1 MIRLLGL
8 ALLGAALLSAQGPK
22 TRPSADSKKKAAAVR
37 TSSKTAAAPVPKQ
50 ARAESRS
57 AARSSPPEKA
67 SRQAARRKPAA
78 KQAAAAGASR
88 TAARPARALSA
99 APARRPGTAR
109 RSSFSPWS
117 TPTYADSTLGDAAE
131 GEDPVVRRAAVEAL
145 GPYNGSVVV
154 ADPFTGRI
162 LAMVNQKLARTG
174 AYQPCST
181 IKLVAAVAGL
191 HEGIIDR
198 GTRLRLTRR
207 ESIDLTEALARS
219 NNKFFFDIGEKLGFD
234 RIFHYARLFGL
245 GEKSGL
251 DIEGE
256 SAGILPEWKPQEVPC
271 GMMTSFGEAIA
282 ITPLQL
288 TAMVSAIANGGSLY
302 WLQHPRTQ
310 DEAERL
316 VPRLKRRIDLAA
328 RIEDIL
334 PGMMGA
340 VDYGT
345 ARRAAFDPSTP
356 IFGKTGTCTDS
367 RTHLGWFSSFND
379 VGGRKLVVTVLLT
392 GGAPVNGPVA
402 SGIAGQ
408 VYKALAEQQYL
419 AERRQYSPAA
429 LASDGGR

>member
-1 MIRLLGL
+1 MVRLLCL
-8 ALLGAALLSAQGPK
+8 AFLTAALIPASSQK
-22 TRPSADSKKKAAAVR
+22 TRPVAETKKKAAAPR
-37 TSSKTAAAPVPKQ
+37 AGKPAETATKKAAA
-50 ARAESRS
+50 
-57 AARSSPPEKA
+57 
-67 SRQAARRKPAA
+67 
-78 KQAAAAGASR
+78 
-88 TAARPARALSA
+88 
-99 APARRPGTAR
+99 GTAR
-109 RSSFSPWS
+109 RSAKAAPAARKQTAALRSGGAQRPARGVAASPSRRAPAARRRSYSPWT
-117 TPTYADSTLGDAAE
+117 TPTYADSTLGDAAG

-162 LAMVNQKLARTG
+162 LAMVNQKLARSG

-198 GTRLRLTRR
+198 ETRLRLTRR
-207 ESIDLTEALARS
+207 ESMDLTEALARS

-234 RIFHYARLFGL
+234 RIYHYARLFGL

-256 SAGILPEWKPQEVPC
+256 SAGILPEWKPKDVPC

-288 TAMVSAIANGGSLY
+288 TAMVAAIANGGSLY

-310 DEAERL
+310 EEAERL
-316 VPRLKRRIDLAA
+316 TPRLKRRIELAA
-328 RIEDIL
+328 RIENVL
-334 PGMMGA
+334 PGMMAA

-367 RTHLGWFSSFND
+367 RTHLGWFASFND
-379 VGGRKLVVTVLLT
+379 VNGRKLVVTVLLT

-419 AERRQYSPAA
+419 AERKPYSPAA
-429 LASDGGR
+429 LISDGGR

>member
-1 MIRLLGL
+1 MIRLLCL
-8 ALLGAALLSAQGPK
+8 AILAVALVPGQTTRGPARGDSR
-22 TRPSADSKKKAAAVR
+22 TRKMKAAA
-37 TSSKTAAAPVPKQ
+37 
-50 ARAESRS
+50 ARGP
-57 AARSSPPEKA
+57 ARE
-67 SRQAARRKPAA
+67 Q
-78 KQAAAAGASR
+78 
-88 TAARPARALSA
+88 TAARAAAKRVSSRASAAVRRPGGAVPRQA
-99 APARRPGTAR
+99 APARTAASRAPR
-109 RSSFSPWS
+109 RSTTLRRRSFSSPWV
-117 TPTYADSTLGDAAE
+117 TPTYADSTAGDSAE

-162 LAMVNQKLARTG
+162 LAMVNQKLARSG

-191 HEGIIDR
+191 EEGIIDR
-198 GTRLRLTRR
+198 ETRLRLTRR

-234 RIFHYARLFGL
+234 RIYHYARLFGL
-245 GEKSGL
+245 GEKAGL

-256 SAGILPEWKPQEVPC
+256 SPGMLPEWKPKEVPC
-271 GMMTSFGEAIA
+271 GMMTSFGEAIS

-288 TAMVSAIANGGSLY
+288 TALVGAIANGGSLY

-310 DEAERL
+310 EEAERMT
-316 VPRLKRRIDLAA
+316 PRLKRRIEMAA
-328 RIEDIL
+328 RIEEIL
-334 PGMMGA
+334 PGMMAA

-379 VGGRKLVVTVLLT
+379 VNGRKLVVTVLLT
-392 GGAPVNGPVA
+392 GGSGVSGPVA
-402 SGIAGQ
+402 AGIAGQ

-429 LASDGGR
+429 LVSDGGR

>member
-1 MIRLLGL
+1 LR
-8 ALLGAALLSAQGPK
+8 
-22 TRPSADSKKKAAAVR
+22 TRR
-37 TSSKTAAAPVPKQ
+37 
-50 ARAESRS
+50 
-57 AARSSPPEKA
+57 
-67 SRQAARRKPAA
+67 RQ
-78 KQAAAAGASR
+78 SY
-88 TAARPARALSA
+88 
-99 APARRPGTAR
+99 
-109 RSSFSPWS
+109 SPWS
-117 TPTYADSTLGDAAE
+117 TPTYADSTLGDVAD

-162 LAMVNQKLARTG
+162 LAMVNQKLARSG

-191 HEGIIDR
+191 QEGIIDR
-198 GTRLRLTRR
+198 NTRLRLTRR
-207 ESIDLTEALARS
+207 ESMDLTEALARS

-234 RIFHYARLFGL
+234 RIVYYARLFGL

-256 SAGILPEWKPQEVPC
+256 SPGILPEWKPKEVPC

-302 WLQHPRTQ
+302 WLQHPRSQ
-310 DEAERL
+310 EEADRL
-316 VPRLKRRIDLAA
+316 TPRLKRQIEIAA

-356 IFGKTGTCTDS
+356 IFGKTGTCTDA

-379 VGGRKLVVTVLLT
+379 VNGRKLVVTVLLT
-392 GGAPVNGPVA
+392 GGAPVYGPVA
-402 SGIAGQ
+402 AGIAGQ
-408 VYKALAEQQYL
+408 VYKALADQQYL
-419 AERRQYSPAA
+419 AGRRPYSPAA
-429 LASDGGR
+429 LVSDGGR

>member
-1 MIRLLGL
+1 MIRLLCL
-8 ALLGAALLSAQGPK
+8 AWLTAALMAAQASKPK
-22 TRPSADSKKKAAAVR
+22 GQGETRKKTAAVR
-37 TSSKTAAAPVPKQ
+37 TASKTGSTAAP
-50 ARAESRS
+50 ARKPAPRASAGTTSRPSRTVTSKAASRS
-57 AARSSPPEKA
+57 AAA
-67 SRQAARRKPAA
+67 QRQAPALGASSARRRSPAS
-78 KQAAAAGASR
+78 G
-88 TAARPARALSA
+88 
-99 APARRPGTAR
+99 R
-109 RSSFSPWS
+109 RSYSPWS
-117 TPTYADSTLGDAAE
+117 TPTYADSTLGDVAD

-162 LAMVNQKLARTG
+162 LAMVNQKLARSG

-198 GTRLRLTRR
+198 ETRLRLTRR

-234 RIFHYARLFGL
+234 RIYHYARLFGL

-256 SAGILPEWKPQEVPC
+256 SAGLLPEWKPKEVPC
-271 GMMTSFGEAIA
+271 GMMTSFGEAIS

-288 TAMVSAIANGGSLY
+288 TAMVAAIANGGSLY
-302 WLQHPRTQ
+302 WLQHPRSQ
-310 DEAERL
+310 EEAERL
-316 VPRLKRRIDLAA
+316 VPRLKRRIELAA
-328 RIEDIL
+328 RFEDIL

-345 ARRAAFDPSTP
+345 ARRAAFDASTP
-356 IFGKTGTCTDS
+356 LFGKTGTCTDS

-392 GGAPVNGPVA
+392 GGAHVSGPVA

-408 VYKALAEQQYL
+408 VYKALAEHQYL
-419 AERRQYSPAA
+419 AGQKSYSPAA
-429 LASDGGR
+429 LITETSR

>member
-1 MIRLLGL
+1 MTRLLCL
-8 ALLGAALLSAQGPK
+8 AWLTAVMMAATGTKPSGQPSARKKAGVGGHTASKPAGTRSTAARKPASHAAAKSTSTPSRTTAGSRPAASRAGIRTPQAEAAAL
-22 TRPSADSKKKAAAVR
+22 
-37 TSSKTAAAPVPKQ
+37 
-50 ARAESRS
+50 
-57 AARSSPPEKA
+57 RSSP
-67 SRQAARRKPAA
+67 
-78 KQAAAAGASR
+78 SR
-88 TAARPARALSA
+88 TRAL
-99 APARRPGTAR
+99 RR
-109 RSSFSPWS
+109 RSYGPWS
-117 TPTYADSTLGDAAE
+117 TPTYADSTLGDVAD

-162 LAMVNQKLARTG
+162 LAMVNQKLARSG

-198 GTRLRLTRR
+198 ETRLRLTRR

-234 RIFHYARLFGL
+234 RIYHYARLFGL

-256 SAGILPEWKPQEVPC
+256 SPGLLPEWKPKEVPC
-271 GMMTSFGEAIA
+271 GMMTSFGEAIS

-302 WLQHPRTQ
+302 WLQHPRSQ
-310 DEAERL
+310 EEAERL
-316 VPRLKRRIDLAA
+316 VPRLKRRIELAA
-328 RIEDIL
+328 RFEDIL

-340 VDYGT
+340 VEYGT

-356 IFGKTGTCTDS
+356 LFGKTGTCTDS

-392 GGAPVNGPVA
+392 GGAGVSGPVA

-408 VYKALAEQQYL
+408 VYKALAEHQYL
-419 AERRQYSPAA
+419 ARQPNYSPAA
-429 LASDGGR
+429 LITEPSH

>member
-1 MIRLLGL
+1 MIRLLCL
-8 ALLGAALLSAQGPK
+8 AILAVALVPGQTTRGPARGDSR
-22 TRPSADSKKKAAAVR
+22 TRKMKAAA
-37 TSSKTAAAPVPKQ
+37 
-50 ARAESRS
+50 ARGP
-57 AARSSPPEKA
+57 ARE
-67 SRQAARRKPAA
+67 Q
-78 KQAAAAGASR
+78 
-88 TAARPARALSA
+88 TAARAAAKRVSSRASAAVRRPGGAVPRQA
-99 APARRPGTAR
+99 APARTAASRAPR
-109 RSSFSPWS
+109 RSTTLRRRSFSSPWV
-117 TPTYADSTLGDAAE
+117 TPTYADSTAGDSAE

-162 LAMVNQKLARTG
+162 LAMVNQKLARSG

-191 HEGIIDR
+191 EEGIIDR
-198 GTRLRLTRR
+198 ETRLRLTRR

-234 RIFHYARLFGL
+234 RIYHYARLFGL
-245 GEKSGL
+245 GEKAGL

-256 SAGILPEWKPQEVPC
+256 SPGMLPEWKPKEVPC
-271 GMMTSFGEAIA
+271 GMMTSFGEAIS

-288 TAMVSAIANGGSLY
+288 TALVGAIANGGSLY

-310 DEAERL
+310 EEAERMT
-316 VPRLKRRIDLAA
+316 PRLKRRIEMAA
-328 RIEDIL
+328 RIEEIL
-334 PGMMGA
+334 PGMMAA

-379 VGGRKLVVTVLLT
+379 VNGRKLVVTVLLT
-392 GGAPVNGPVA
+392 GGSGVSGPVA
-402 SGIAGQ
+402 AGIAGQ
-408 VYKALAEQQYL
+408 VYKALAEQQHL

-429 LASDGGR
+429 LVSDGGR

>member
-1 MIRLLGL
+1 MVRLLCL
-8 ALLGAALLSAQGPK
+8 ALFAASLLPAGPQKAASGA
-22 TRPSADSKKKAAAVR
+22 KKKAGVSR
-37 TSSKTAAAPVPKQ
+37 TSSKEASTTAAKVRKPSVAKASPASRSVSSAKKGKSSPLR
-50 ARAESRS
+50 ARAATPGKRSR
-57 AARSSPPEKA
+57 AVTGKQRARGV
-67 SRQAARRKPAA
+67 RR
-78 KQAAAAGASR
+78 R
-88 TAARPARALSA
+88 
-99 APARRPGTAR
+99 
-109 RSSFSPWS
+109 FYSPWS
-117 TPTYADSTLGDAAE
+117 TPTYADSTLGDVAD

-145 GPYNGSVVV
+145 GPYNGSIVV
-154 ADPFTGRI
+154 ADPFTGRV

-198 GTRLRLTRR
+198 ETRLRLTRR
-207 ESIDLTEALARS
+207 ESMDLTEALARS

-234 RIFHYARLFGL
+234 RIYHYARLFGL

-256 SAGILPEWKPQEVPC
+256 SQGILPEWKPKEVPC

-288 TAMVSAIANGGSLY
+288 TALVSAIANGGSLY

-310 DEAERL
+310 EEAERL
-316 VPRLKRRIDLAA
+316 TPRLKRQIEIAA

-356 IFGKTGTCTDS
+356 IFGKTGTCTDA
-367 RTHLGWFSSFND
+367 RTHLGWFASFND

-408 VYKALAEQQYL
+408 VYKMLSEQQYL
-419 AERRQYSPAA
+419 AERKPYSPAA
-429 LASDGGR
+429 LIHESGR

>member
-8 ALLGAALLSAQGPK
+8 ALLGAALLSAQGRK
-22 TRPSADSKKKAAAVR
+22 TLPSADAKRKAAAVR
-37 TSSKTAAAPVPKQ
+37 TSSKTAAAPASQKAGPPP
-50 ARAESRS
+50 RA
-57 AARSSPPEKA
+57 AARSSRQGA
-67 SRQAARRKPAA
+67 AARQAASTRPGAKQTAAAPAA
-78 KQAAAAGASR
+78 
-88 TAARPARALSA
+88 TPARALNA
-99 APARRPGTAR
+99 APARRAGTAR
-109 RSSFSPWS
+109 RRSFSPWS
-117 TPTYADSTLGDAAE
+117 TPTYADSTLGDSAE

-198 GTRLRLTRR
+198 ETRLRLTRR

-234 RIFHYARLFGL
+234 RIYHYARLFGL

-316 VPRLKRRIDLAA
+316 VPRLKRRIELAA

-408 VYKALAEQQYL
+408 VYKALAELQYL
-419 AERRQYSPAA
+419 AERRTYSPAA
-429 LASDGGR
+429 MVSDGGR

>member
-1 MIRLLGL
+1 MIRLLCL
-8 ALLGAALLSAQGPK
+8 AILAVAFVPGQTLRNPA
-22 TRPSADSKKKAAAVR
+22 RADSQAKKKKAAAARAPAREQTAARAAGKRV
-37 TSSKTAAAPVPKQ
+37 SSKGSAAVRKRGTAVPKQ
-50 ARAESRS
+50 AVPVRTAASRRLRRS
-57 AARSSPPEKA
+57 AARRRSFSSP
-67 SRQAARRKPAA
+67 
-78 KQAAAAGASR
+78 
-88 TAARPARALSA
+88 
-99 APARRPGTAR
+99 
-109 RSSFSPWS
+109 WV
-117 TPTYADSTLGDAAE
+117 TPTYADSTAGDVAD

-162 LAMVNQKLARTG
+162 LAMVNQKLARSG

-191 HEGIIDR
+191 EEGIIDR
-198 GTRLRLTRR
+198 ETRLRLTRR

-234 RIFHYARLFGL
+234 RIYHYARLFGL
-245 GEKSGL
+245 GEKAGL

-256 SAGILPEWKPQEVPC
+256 SPGILPEWKPKDVPC
-271 GMMTSFGEAIA
+271 GMMTSFGEAIS

-288 TAMVSAIANGGSLY
+288 TALVSAIANGGSLY
-302 WLQHPRTQ
+302 WLQHPRSQ
-310 DEAERL
+310 QEAGQL
-316 VPRLKRRIDLAA
+316 VPRLKRRIEMAA
-328 RIEDIL
+328 RIEEIL
-334 PGMMGA
+334 PGMMAA

-356 IFGKTGTCTDS
+356 IFGKTGTCTDA

-379 VGGRKLVVTVLLT
+379 VYGRKLVVTVLLT
-392 GGAPVNGPVA
+392 GGAAVNGPVA
-402 SGIAGQ
+402 AGIAGQ

-429 LASDGGR
+429 LVSDAGR

>member
-1 MIRLLGL
+1 MVRLLCL
-8 ALLGAALLSAQGPK
+8 AFLATALFSAQ
-22 TRPSADSKKKAAAVR
+22 SAKSRGQADKKRAAAVR
-37 TSSKTAAAPVPKQ
+37 TTAKTGNAP
-50 ARAESRS
+50 AS
-57 AARSSPPEKA
+57 AA
-67 SRQAARRKPAA
+67 RKPAA
-78 KQAAAAGASR
+78 RAASGNAVKAASGAQKKAAVRSG
-88 TAARPARALSA
+88 AARPGTQNIASRSTGTGSRSRRRRAY
-99 APARRPGTAR
+99 
-109 RSSFSPWS
+109 SPWS
-117 TPTYADSTLGDAAE
+117 TPTYADSTLGDVAD

-162 LAMVNQKLARTG
+162 LAMVNQKLARAG

-198 GTRLRLTRR
+198 ETRLRLTRR
-207 ESIDLTEALARS
+207 ESMDLTEALARS

-234 RIFHYARLFGL
+234 RIYHYARLFGL
-245 GEKSGL
+245 GEKAGL
-251 DIEGE
+251 DIDGE
-256 SAGILPEWKPQEVPC
+256 SSGVLPEWKPKEVPC
-271 GMMTSFGEAIA
+271 GMMTSFGEAIS

-302 WLQHPRTQ
+302 WLQHPRSQ
-310 DEAERL
+310 EEAERL
-316 VPRLKRRIDLAA
+316 VPRLKRRIELAA
-328 RIEDIL
+328 RIEDLL

-379 VGGRKLVVTVLLT
+379 VAGRKLVVTVLLT
-392 GGAPVNGPVA
+392 GGAHVNGPVA

-408 VYKALAEQQYL
+408 VYKTLADEQYL
-419 AERRQYSPAA
+419 AERKTYSPAA
-429 LASDGGR
+429 LITDSGR

>member
-1 MIRLLGL
+1 M
-8 ALLGAALLSAQGPK
+8 
-22 TRPSADSKKKAAAVR
+22 
-37 TSSKTAAAPVPKQ
+37 
-50 ARAESRS
+50 
-57 AARSSPPEKA
+57 
-67 SRQAARRKPAA
+67 
-78 KQAAAAGASR
+78 
-88 TAARPARALSA
+88 
-99 APARRPGTAR
+99 
-109 RSSFSPWS
+109 
-117 TPTYADSTLGDAAE
+117 
-131 GEDPVVRRAAVEAL
+131 RRAAVEAL

-162 LAMVNQKLARTG
+162 LAMVNQKLARAG

-198 GTRLRLTRR
+198 DTRLRLTRR
-207 ESIDLTEALARS
+207 ESMDLTEALARS

-234 RIFHYARLFGL
+234 RIYHYARLFGL
-245 GEKSGL
+245 GELAGL

-256 SAGILPEWKPQEVPC
+256 SPGLLPEWKPKDVPC
-271 GMMTSFGEAIA
+271 GMMTSFGEAIS

-302 WLQHPRTQ
+302 WLQHPRSLE
-310 DEAERL
+310 EAERI
-316 VPRLKRRIDLAA
+316 VPRLKRRIELAA
-328 RIEDIL
+328 RIEDVL
-334 PGMMGA
+334 PGMMAA

-367 RTHLGWFSSFND
+367 RTHLGWFASFND
-379 VGGRKLVVTVLLT
+379 VNGRKLAVTVLLT

-408 VYKALAEQQYL
+408 VYKALSEQQYL
-419 AERRQYSPAA
+419 AERRSYTPAA
-429 LASDGGR
+429 LISDSGR

>member
-1 MIRLLGL
+1 MVRLLWL
-8 ALLGAALLSAQGPK
+8 AFLTAALISAQ
-22 TRPSADSKKKAAAVR
+22 SARVKAQGSSKKKAAAVR
-37 TSSKTAAAPVPKQ
+37 TTAKTGKAPVAV
-50 ARAESRS
+50 ARKPVKKKAAGS
-57 AARSSPPEKA
+57 AAR
-67 SRQAARRKPAA
+67 AAGNGKE
-78 KQAAAAGASR
+78 QAAAV
-88 TAARPARALSA
+88 RPAATRRGRQSL
-99 APARRPGTAR
+99 APGVARRAADTR
-109 RSSFSPWS
+109 RRRTYSPWS
-117 TPTYADSTLGDAAE
+117 TPTYADSTLGDVTE

-198 GTRLRLTRR
+198 ETRLRLTRR
-207 ESIDLTEALARS
+207 ESMDLTEALARS

-234 RIFHYARLFGL
+234 RIYHYARLFGL
-245 GEKSGL
+245 GEKAGI

-256 SAGILPEWKPQEVPC
+256 SAGILPEWKPKEVPC
-271 GMMTSFGEAIA
+271 GMMTSFGEAIS

-288 TAMVSAIANGGSLY
+288 TALVSAIANGGSLY
-302 WLQHPRTQ
+302 WLQHPRSQ
-310 DEAERL
+310 EEAERM
-316 VPRLKRRIDLAA
+316 VPRLKRRIELAA
-328 RIEDIL
+328 RIEDLL

-402 SGIAGQ
+402 SGIAGH
-408 VYKALAEQQYL
+408 VYKTLAEQQYL
-419 AERRQYSPAA
+419 AERKTYSPAA
-429 LASDGGR
+429 LITETSR

>member
-1 MIRLLGL
+1 MVRLLCL
-8 ALLGAALLSAQGPK
+8 AFLTAALIPASSQK
-22 TRPSADSKKKAAAVR
+22 TRPVAETKKKAAAPR
-37 TSSKTAAAPVPKQ
+37 AGKPAQTSKKAAGGTAGQGAKAAAA
-50 ARAESRS
+50 ARQQPAALRSSRAQRPAQSVAASPSRRSS
-57 AARSSPPEKA
+57 AAR
-67 SRQAARRKPAA
+67 
-78 KQAAAAGASR
+78 
-88 TAARPARALSA
+88 
-99 APARRPGTAR
+99 R
-109 RSSFSPWS
+109 RSYSPWT
-117 TPTYADSTLGDAAE
+117 TPTYADSTLGDVAD

-162 LAMVNQKLARTG
+162 LAMVNQKLARSG

-198 GTRLRLTRR
+198 ETRLRLTRR
-207 ESIDLTEALARS
+207 ESMDLTEALARS

-234 RIFHYARLFGL
+234 RIYHYARLFGL

-256 SAGILPEWKPQEVPC
+256 SAGILPEWKPKDVPC

-288 TAMVSAIANGGSLY
+288 TAMVAAIANGGSLY

-310 DEAERL
+310 EEAERL
-316 VPRLKRRIDLAA
+316 TPRLKRRIELAA
-328 RIEDIL
+328 RIEDVL
-334 PGMMGA
+334 PGMMAA

-356 IFGKTGTCTDS
+356 IFGKTGTCC
-367 RTHLGWFSSFND
+367 
-379 VGGRKLVVTVLLT
+379 
-392 GGAPVNGPVA
+392 
-402 SGIAGQ
+402 
-408 VYKALAEQQYL
+408 
-419 AERRQYSPAA
+419 
-429 LASDGGR
+429 

>member
-1 MIRLLGL
+1 MVRLLCL
-8 ALLGAALLSAQGPK
+8 AFFAASLLPAGSQKSATGA
-22 TRPSADSKKKAAAVR
+22 KKKAAVSRQSTKAASVAPR
-37 TSSKTAAAPVPKQ
+37 TRRPPAARVSPAP
-50 ARAESRS
+50 ATRSSRS
-57 AARSSPPEKA
+57 ATT
-67 SRQAARRKPAA
+67 RKGQPAA
-78 KQAAAAGASR
+78 VPARVSRPRTGARAAAGP
-88 TAARPARALSA
+88 RPI
-99 APARRPGTAR
+99 PGVRRR
-109 RSSFSPWS
+109 RSYSPWS
-117 TPTYADSTLGDAAE
+117 TPTYADSTLGDVAD

-145 GPYNGSVVV
+145 GPYNGSVIV

-198 GTRLRLTRR
+198 DTRLRLTRR
-207 ESIDLTEALARS
+207 ESMDLTEALARS

-234 RIFHYARLFGL
+234 RIYHYARLFGL
-245 GEKSGL
+245 GEKSGI

-256 SAGILPEWKPQEVPC
+256 SPGILPEWKPREVPC
-271 GMMTSFGEAIA
+271 GMMTSFGEALA

-302 WLQHPRTQ
+302 WLQHPQ
-310 DEAERL
+310 SPEEAERL
-316 VPRLKRRIDLAA
+316 TPRLKRQIEIAA

-356 IFGKTGTCTDS
+356 IFGKTGTCTDA

-408 VYKALAEQQYL
+408 VYKALSEQQYL
-419 AERRQYSPAA
+419 AGRKPYSPAA
-429 LASDGGR
+429 LIHDTGR

>member
-1 MIRLLGL
+1 MVRFLCLAFFAASLLPAGPQK
-8 ALLGAALLSAQGPK
+8 AASG
-22 TRPSADSKKKAAAVR
+22 TKKKAAVSR
-37 TSSKTAAAPVPKQ
+37 TGSKEAPAAAAK
-50 ARAESRS
+50 ARKPPTAVASPASRS
-57 AARSSPPEKA
+57 ASS
-67 SRQAARRKPAA
+67 A
-78 KQAAAAGASR
+78 KKGNSAPVR
-88 TAARPARALSA
+88 ARAA
-99 APARRPGTAR
+99 TPGTGALAVAR
-109 RSSFSPWS
+109 KRRAPGARQRSYSPWS
-117 TPTYADSTLGDAAE
+117 TPTYADSTLGDVAD

-198 GTRLRLTRR
+198 ETRLRLTRR
-207 ESIDLTEALARS
+207 ESMDLTEALARS

-234 RIFHYARLFGL
+234 RIYHYARLFGL
-245 GEKSGL
+245 GERSGL

-256 SAGILPEWKPQEVPC
+256 SPGILPEWKPREVPC

-288 TAMVSAIANGGSLY
+288 TALVSAIANGGSLY

-310 DEAERL
+310 EEAERL
-316 VPRLKRRIDLAA
+316 TPRLKRQIEIAA
-328 RIEDIL
+328 RIEDVL

-356 IFGKTGTCTDS
+356 IFGKTGTCTDA
-367 RTHLGWFSSFND
+367 RTHLGWFASFND

-408 VYKALAEQQYL
+408 VYRALSEQHYL
-419 AERRQYSPAA
+419 AERKPYSPAA
-429 LASDGGR
+429 LIHESGR

>member
-1 MIRLLGL
+1 MVRLLCL
-8 ALLGAALLSAQGPK
+8 AFLTASLISAQSAK
-22 TRPSADSKKKAAAVR
+22 TGSQGNNRKKPAAVR
-37 TSSKTAAAPVPKQ
+37 TSAKSRNAPAAA
-50 ARAESRS
+50 A
-57 AARSSPPEKA
+57 
-67 SRQAARRKPAA
+67 RKPAA
-78 KQAAAAGASR
+78 KKSAGSSARAAGKAKGQAAAVSSTTARPGSQSLAPRASR
-88 TAARPARALSA
+88 HAAGT
-99 APARRPGTAR
+99 RRR
-109 RSSFSPWS
+109 RTYSPWS

-162 LAMVNQKLARTG
+162 LAMVNQKLARAG

-198 GTRLRLTRR
+198 ETRLRLTRR
-207 ESIDLTEALARS
+207 ESMDLTEALARS

-234 RIFHYARLFGL
+234 RIYHYARLFGL
-245 GEKSGL
+245 GEKAGL
-251 DIEGE
+251 DIEDE
-256 SAGILPEWKPQEVPC
+256 SAGLLPEWKPKEVPC
-271 GMMTSFGEAIA
+271 GMMTSFGEAIS

-288 TAMVSAIANGGSLY
+288 TALVSAIANGGSLY
-302 WLQHPRTQ
+302 WLQHPRSQ
-310 DEAERL
+310 EEAERM
-316 VPRLKRRIDLAA
+316 VPRLKRRIELAA
-328 RIEDIL
+328 RIEDLL

-408 VYKALAEQQYL
+408 VYRALAEQQYL
-419 AERRQYSPAA
+419 AERKTYSPAA
-429 LASDGGR
+429 LITESGR

>member
-1 MIRLLGL
+1 MVRFLCLAFFAV
-8 ALLGAALLSAQGPK
+8 ALLPAGTQKATSGA
-22 TRPSADSKKKAAAVR
+22 KKKAAVSR
-37 TSSKTAAAPVPKQ
+37 TSSKEAPAANAKPLKPSAAK
-50 ARAESRS
+50 ASPASRSASRS
-57 AARSSPPEKA
+57 AAS
-67 SRQAARRKPAA
+67 ARTGK
-78 KQAAAAGASR
+78 
-88 TAARPARALSA
+88 SA
-99 APARRPGTAR
+99 AVRANVSRPQPRGLTASSSRLRRHR
-109 RSSFSPWS
+109 FYSPWS
-117 TPTYADSTLGDAAE
+117 TPTYADSTLGDVAD

-198 GTRLRLTRR
+198 DTRLRLTRR
-207 ESIDLTEALARS
+207 ESMDLTEALARS

-234 RIFHYARLFGL
+234 RISHYARLFGL
-245 GEKSGL
+245 GERSGL
-251 DIEGE
+251 DIDGE
-256 SAGILPEWKPQEVPC
+256 SPGILPEWKPREVPC

-288 TAMVSAIANGGSLY
+288 TALVSAIANGGSLY

-310 DEAERL
+310 EEAERL
-316 VPRLKRRIDLAA
+316 IPRLKRQIEIAA

-345 ARRAAFDPSTP
+345 ARRAAFDPTTP
-356 IFGKTGTCTDS
+356 VFGKTGTCTDA
-367 RTHLGWFSSFND
+367 RTHLGWFASFND

-408 VYKALAEQQYL
+408 VYRALSEQQYL
-419 AERRQYSPAA
+419 AERKPYSPAA
-429 LASDGGR
+429 LIHESAR

>member
-1 MIRLLGL
+1 MVRLLCL
-8 ALLGAALLSAQGPK
+8 AFFAASLLPAGSQKSATGA
-22 TRPSADSKKKAAAVR
+22 KKKAVVSRQSTKTASVAARTRRPPAARVSPAPATRASRSGPTTRKGRSPAVPARVSRPRTGARAAVG
-37 TSSKTAAAPVPKQ
+37 P
-50 ARAESRS
+50 
-57 AARSSPPEKA
+57 
-67 SRQAARRKPAA
+67 RRLP
-78 KQAAAAGASR
+78 GM
-88 TAARPARALSA
+88 
-99 APARRPGTAR
+99 RRR
-109 RSSFSPWS
+109 RSSSPWS
-117 TPTYADSTLGDAAE
+117 TPTYADSTLGDVAD

-198 GTRLRLTRR
+198 DTRLRLTRR
-207 ESIDLTEALARS
+207 ASLDLTEALARS
-219 NNKFFFDIGEKLGFD
+219 DNRFFFVIGEKLGFD
-234 RIFHYARLFGL
+234 RIHHYARLFGL

-256 SAGILPEWKPQEVPC
+256 SPGILPEWKPKDVPC
-271 GMMTSFGEAIA
+271 GMMTSFGEALA

-288 TAMVSAIANGGSLY
+288 TALVSAIANGGSLY
-302 WLQHPRTQ
+302 WLQHPRSPE
-310 DEAERL
+310 EAERL
-316 VPRLKRRIDLAA
+316 TPRLKRQIEIAA

-356 IFGKTGTCTDS
+356 IFGKTGTCTDA
-367 RTHLGWFSSFND
+367 RTHLGWFASFND

-408 VYKALAEQQYL
+408 VYKALSEQQYL
-419 AERRQYSPAA
+419 AERKPYSPAA
-429 LASDGGR
+429 LIQDTGR

>member
-1 MIRLLGL
+1 MIRLLCL
-8 ALLGAALLSAQGPK
+8 AILAVALVPGQTTRGPARGDSR
-22 TRPSADSKKKAAAVR
+22 TRKMKAAA
-37 TSSKTAAAPVPKQ
+37 
-50 ARAESRS
+50 ARGP
-57 AARSSPPEKA
+57 ARE
-67 SRQAARRKPAA
+67 Q
-78 KQAAAAGASR
+78 
-88 TAARPARALSA
+88 TAARAAAKRVSSRASAAVRRPGGAVPRQA
-99 APARRPGTAR
+99 APARTAASRAPR
-109 RSSFSPWS
+109 RSTTLRRRSFSSPWV
-117 TPTYADSTLGDAAE
+117 TPTYADSTAGDSAE

-162 LAMVNQKLARTG
+162 LAMVNQKLARSG

-191 HEGIIDR
+191 EEGIIDR
-198 GTRLRLTRR
+198 ETRLRLTRR

-234 RIFHYARLFGL
+234 RIYHYARLFGL
-245 GEKSGL
+245 GEKAGL

-256 SAGILPEWKPQEVPC
+256 SPGMLPEWKPKEVPC
-271 GMMTSFGEAIA
+271 GMMTSFGEAIS

-288 TAMVSAIANGGSLY
+288 TALVGAIANGGSLY
-302 WLQHPRTQ
+302 WLQHPRSQ
-310 DEAERL
+310 EEAERMT
-316 VPRLKRRIDLAA
+316 PRLKRRIEMAA
-328 RIEDIL
+328 RIEEIL
-334 PGMMGA
+334 PGMMAA

-379 VGGRKLVVTVLLT
+379 VNGRKLVVTVLLT
-392 GGAPVNGPVA
+392 GGSGVSGPVA
-402 SGIAGQ
+402 AGIAGQ

-419 AERRQYSPAA
+419 AEQRQYSPAA
-429 LASDGGR
+429 LVSDGGR

>member
-1 MIRLLGL
+1 MIRLLCL
-8 ALLGAALLSAQGPK
+8 AILAVALVPGQTTRGPARGDSR
-22 TRPSADSKKKAAAVR
+22 TRKMKAAAAHGPAR
-37 TSSKTAAAPVPKQ
+37 EQTAARAAAKRVSSRASAAVRKPGGAVPKQ
-50 ARAESRS
+50 AA
-57 AARSSPPEKA
+57 
-67 SRQAARRKPAA
+67 PA
-78 KQAAAAGASR
+78 R
-88 TAARPARALSA
+88 TAASRA
-99 APARRPGTAR
+99 PR
-109 RSSFSPWS
+109 RSTTLRRRSFSSPWV
-117 TPTYADSTLGDAAE
+117 TPTYADSTAGDSAE

-162 LAMVNQKLARTG
+162 LAMVNQKLARSG

-191 HEGIIDR
+191 EEGIIDR
-198 GTRLRLTRR
+198 ETRLRLTRR

-234 RIFHYARLFGL
+234 RIYHYARLFGL
-245 GEKSGL
+245 GEKAGL

-256 SAGILPEWKPQEVPC
+256 SPGMLPEWKPKEVPC
-271 GMMTSFGEAIA
+271 GMMTSFGEAIS

-288 TAMVSAIANGGSLY
+288 TALVGAIANGGSLY

-310 DEAERL
+310 EEAERMT
-316 VPRLKRRIDLAA
+316 PRLKRRIEMAA
-328 RIEDIL
+328 RIEEIL
-334 PGMMGA
+334 PGMMAA

-379 VGGRKLVVTVLLT
+379 VNGRKLVVTVLLT
-392 GGAPVNGPVA
+392 GGSGVSGPVA
-402 SGIAGQ
+402 AGIAGQ

-429 LASDGGR
+429 LVSDGGR

>member
-1 MIRLLGL
+1 MVRLLCL
-8 ALLGAALLSAQGPK
+8 AFLTAALIPASSQK
-22 TRPSADSKKKAAAVR
+22 TQPVAETKKKAAAQRAPGKKAAPVKASAKTAGAAR
-37 TSSKTAAAPVPKQ
+37 TGAKAAPSTARQQTAAARSGGAQRTAQ
-50 ARAESRS
+50 AAVASPARRA
-57 AARSSPPEKA
+57 P
-67 SRQAARRKPAA
+67 AARR
-78 KQAAAAGASR
+78 
-88 TAARPARALSA
+88 
-99 APARRPGTAR
+99 
-109 RSSFSPWS
+109 RSYSPWT
-117 TPTYADSTLGDAAE
+117 TPTYADSTLGDVAD

-162 LAMVNQKLARTG
+162 LAMVNQKLARSG

-198 GTRLRLTRR
+198 ETRLRLTRR
-207 ESIDLTEALARS
+207 ESMDLTEALARS

-234 RIFHYARLFGL
+234 RIYHYARLFGL

-256 SAGILPEWKPQEVPC
+256 SAGILPEWKPKDVPC

-288 TAMVSAIANGGSLY
+288 TAMVAAIANGGSLY

-310 DEAERL
+310 EEAERL
-316 VPRLKRRIDLAA
+316 TPRLKRRIELAA
-328 RIEDIL
+328 RIEDVL
-334 PGMMGA
+334 PGMMAA

-379 VGGRKLVVTVLLT
+379 VNGRKLVVTVLLT

-419 AERRQYSPAA
+419 AERKPYSPAA
-429 LASDGGR
+429 LISDGGR

>member
-1 MIRLLGL
+1 MVRLLWL
-8 ALLGAALLSAQGPK
+8 AFLTAALVSAQ
-22 TRPSADSKKKAAAVR
+22 SARVKAQGSSKKKAAAVR
-37 TSSKTAAAPVPKQ
+37 TTAKAGSAPATAA
-50 ARAESRS
+50 
-57 AARSSPPEKA
+57 
-67 SRQAARRKPAA
+67 RKPARS
-78 KQAAAAGASR
+78 QSAA
-88 TAARPARALSA
+88 TAARAAGKGREQGAAVRPAAT
-99 APARRPGTAR
+99 RRGSQSLTPGTAR
-109 RSSFSPWS
+109 RAAGTRRRRTYSPWS
-117 TPTYADSTLGDAAE
+117 TPTYADSTLGDVAE

-162 LAMVNQKLARTG
+162 LAMVNQKLARSG

-198 GTRLRLTRR
+198 ETRLRLTRR
-207 ESIDLTEALARS
+207 ESMDLTEALARS

-234 RIFHYARLFGL
+234 RIYHYARLFGL
-245 GEKSGL
+245 GEKAGI

-256 SAGILPEWKPQEVPC
+256 SAGILPEWKPKEVPC
-271 GMMTSFGEAIA
+271 GMMTSFGEAIS

-288 TAMVSAIANGGSLY
+288 TALVSAIANGGSLY
-302 WLQHPRTQ
+302 WLQHPRSQ
-310 DEAERL
+310 EEAERL
-316 VPRLKRRIDLAA
+316 VPRLKRRIELAA
-328 RIEDIL
+328 RIEDLL

-345 ARRAAFDPSTP
+345 ARRAAFDPATP

-367 RTHLGWFSSFND
+367 RTHLGWFASFND

-402 SGIAGQ
+402 SGIAGH
-408 VYKALAEQQYL
+408 VYKTLAEQQYL
-419 AERRQYSPAA
+419 AERKTYSPAA
-429 LASDGGR
+429 LITETSR

>member
-1 MIRLLGL
+1 MIRLLCL
-8 ALLGAALLSAQGPK
+8 AILAVALVPGQTTRGPARGDSR
-22 TRPSADSKKKAAAVR
+22 TRKMKAAA
-37 TSSKTAAAPVPKQ
+37 
-50 ARAESRS
+50 ARGP
-57 AARSSPPEKA
+57 ARE
-67 SRQAARRKPAA
+67 Q
-78 KQAAAAGASR
+78 
-88 TAARPARALSA
+88 TAARAAAKRVSSRASAAVRRPGGAVPRQA
-99 APARRPGTAR
+99 APARAAASRAPR
-109 RSSFSPWS
+109 RSTILRRRSFSSPWV
-117 TPTYADSTLGDAAE
+117 TPTYADSTAGDSAE

-162 LAMVNQKLARTG
+162 LAMVNQKLARSG

-191 HEGIIDR
+191 EEGIIDR
-198 GTRLRLTRR
+198 ETRLRLTRR

-234 RIFHYARLFGL
+234 RIYHYARLFGL
-245 GEKSGL
+245 GEKAGL

-256 SAGILPEWKPQEVPC
+256 SPGMLPEWKPKEVPC
-271 GMMTSFGEAIA
+271 GMMTSFGEAIS

-288 TAMVSAIANGGSLY
+288 TALVGAIANGGSLY
-302 WLQHPRTQ
+302 WLQHPRSQ
-310 DEAERL
+310 EEAERMT
-316 VPRLKRRIDLAA
+316 PRLKRRIEMAA
-328 RIEDIL
+328 RIEEIL
-334 PGMMGA
+334 PGMMAA

-379 VGGRKLVVTVLLT
+379 VNGRKLVVTVLLT
-392 GGAPVNGPVA
+392 GGSGVSGPVA
-402 SGIAGQ
+402 AGIAGQ

-419 AERRQYSPAA
+419 AEQRQYSPAA
-429 LASDGGR
+429 LVSDGGR

>member
-1 MIRLLGL
+1 MIRLLCL
-8 ALLGAALLSAQGPK
+8 ALLGAALLSAQGQS
-22 TRPSADSKKKAAAVR
+22 TRPSADTKKKAAAVR
-37 TSSKTAAAPVPKQ
+37 TSSKTAAAPAAKKAGPPP
-50 ARAESRS
+50 RA
-57 AARSSPPEKA
+57 AARSSRQGA
-67 SRQAARRKPAA
+67 AARQAASARPGA
-78 KQAAAAGASR
+78 KQTAAAP
-88 TAARPARALSA
+88 AARPARALNA
-99 APARRPGTAR
+99 APARRAR
-109 RSSFSPWS
+109 TVRHRSYSPWS
-117 TPTYADSTLGDAAE
+117 TPTYADSTLGDVAE

-162 LAMVNQKLARTG
+162 LAMVNQKLARAG

-191 HEGIIDR
+191 HEGIIGR
-198 GTRLRLTRR
+198 ETRLRLTRR
-207 ESIDLTEALARS
+207 ESMDLTEALARS
-219 NNKFFFDIGEKLGFD
+219 NNKFFFDVGEKLGFD
-234 RIFHYARLFGL
+234 RIYHYARLFGL

-288 TAMVSAIANGGSLY
+288 TAMVAAIANGGSLY
-302 WLQHPRTQ
+302 WLQHPRSQ

-316 VPRLKRRIDLAA
+316 VPRLKRRIELAA

-356 IFGKTGTCTDS
+356 VFGKTGTCTDS

-419 AERRQYSPAA
+419 AERRTYSPAA
-429 LASDGGR
+429 LVSDGGR

>member
-1 MIRLLGL
+1 M
-8 ALLGAALLSAQGPK
+8 
-22 TRPSADSKKKAAAVR
+22 
-37 TSSKTAAAPVPKQ
+37 
-50 ARAESRS
+50 
-57 AARSSPPEKA
+57 
-67 SRQAARRKPAA
+67 
-78 KQAAAAGASR
+78 
-88 TAARPARALSA
+88 
-99 APARRPGTAR
+99 
-109 RSSFSPWS
+109 
-117 TPTYADSTLGDAAE
+117 
-131 GEDPVVRRAAVEAL
+131 VRRAAVEAL

-162 LAMVNQKLARTG
+162 LAMVNQKLARAG

-198 GTRLRLTRR
+198 ETRLRLTRR
-207 ESIDLTEALARS
+207 ESMDLTEALARS

-234 RIFHYARLFGL
+234 RIYHYARLFGL
-245 GEKSGL
+245 GEKAGL

-256 SAGILPEWKPQEVPC
+256 SAGILPEWKPKEVPC
-271 GMMTSFGEAIA
+271 GMMTSFGEAIS

-288 TAMVSAIANGGSLY
+288 TALVSAIANGGSLY
-302 WLQHPRTQ
+302 WLQHPRSQ
-310 DEAERL
+310 EEAERL
-316 VPRLKRRIDLAA
+316 VPRLKRRIELAA
-328 RIEDIL
+328 RIEDLL

-408 VYKALAEQQYL
+408 VYKALADQQYL
-419 AERRQYSPAA
+419 AERKTYSPAA
-429 LASDGGR
+429 LITDSGR